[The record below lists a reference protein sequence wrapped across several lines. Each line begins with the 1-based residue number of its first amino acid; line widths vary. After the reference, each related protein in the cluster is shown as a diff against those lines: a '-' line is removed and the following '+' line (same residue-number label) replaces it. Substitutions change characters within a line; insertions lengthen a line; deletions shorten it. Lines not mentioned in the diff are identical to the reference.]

1 MNDRDILKTEA
12 DKNGVQTEQYSSCSC
27 CCEDEPAVFESN
39 ELKKAIEEK
48 NEYLSLAQR
57 VQADF
62 ENYKKRNRNAVS
74 DACQSATADTTALF
88 IPVLDNIERAL
99 DSVKSEASSDVLF
112 KGVDMVAKQFKDV
125 LRQLDVYEIEALNK
139 EFDPNLHEAIF
150 KVEAGQDESEN
161 IVVEVLQKGYK
172 CKDKVIRHSLVKVS
186 C

>member
-1 MNDRDILKTEA
+1 MNDRDALKTEA
-12 DKNGVQTEQYSSCSC
+12 DKNEAQLDQYSSCSC
-27 CCEDEPAVFESN
+27 CCEDEPEVSESS
-39 ELKKAIEEK
+39 ELKKAIEER

-62 ENYKKRNRNAVS
+62 ENYKKRNRNAVL
-74 DACQSATADTTALF
+74 DAFQSSRTETIALF
-88 IPVLDNIERAL
+88 IPVLDNIDRAL
-99 DSVKSEASSDVLF
+99 ESVKPESSAEVLF

-125 LRQLDVYEIEALNK
+125 LRQLDVCEIEALNK
-139 EFDPNLHEAIF
+139 EFDPNLHEAIL
-150 KVEAGQDESEN
+150 KVEAGQNEPKN

>member
-1 MNDRDILKTEA
+1 MNNRDALKAET
-12 DKNGVQTEQYSSCSC
+12 DKNEVQADQYSSCSC
-27 CCEDEPAVFESN
+27 CCEDEPVVFESN

-62 ENYKKRNRNAVS
+62 ENYKKRNRNSVL

-99 DSVKSEASSDVLF
+99 DSVKPEASADVLF
-112 KGVDMVAKQFKDV
+112 KGVDLVAKQFKDV
-125 LRQLDVYEIEALNK
+125 LKQLDVCEIEAMNK

-150 KVEAGQDESEN
+150 KVEAGQDEAKN
-161 IVVEVLQKGYK
+161 IIVEVLQKGYK

>member
-1 MNDRDILKTEA
+1 MNDSNAIKAEK
-12 DKNGVQTEQYSSCSC
+12 DKNDAETGQFSSCSC
-27 CCEDEPAVFESN
+27 CCEEEPGVSEYS
-39 ELKKAIEEK
+39 ELKKAIEER

-62 ENYKKRNRNAVS
+62 ENYKKRNRNAIL
-74 DACQSATADTTALF
+74 DACQSATAETAALF

-99 DSVKSEASSDVLF
+99 ESVKAEASADVLF
-112 KGVDMVAKQFKDV
+112 KGVDMVAKQFNDV

-150 KVEAGQDESEN
+150 KVEAGLNELES